1 MQIFLSWKYQ
11 ITIRMKN
18 YNLKLL
24 VTFPIKKAPHLH
36 GVTKQALFRRTV
48 LHQAQAVKRTEKD
61 IKT

>member
-1 MQIFLSWKYQ
+1 
-11 ITIRMKN
+11 MKN

-48 LHQAQAVKRTEKD
+48 PHQAQAVKRKRYKNLTMFSWLD
-61 IKT
+61 GMSSSALN

>member
-1 MQIFLSWKYQ
+1 
-11 ITIRMKN
+11 MKN

-24 VTFPIKKAPHLH
+24 VTFPIDKAPHLH
-36 GVTKQALFRRTV
+36 DVTKQALFRRTV